1 MYVCI
6 PRWAFLQVKMSSSLS
21 EERGAHWQVRYQ
33 YYHIYGG
40 LIIIKGS
47 KVGPTIHTMPCTGDA
62 LLLADGSYI
71 PEFTAFV
78 ASENIRLLQLKR
90 ADYFADG
97 GRGTGHINFSDIQS

>member
-1 MYVCI
+1 
-6 PRWAFLQVKMSSSLS
+6 
-21 EERGAHWQVRYQ
+21 
-33 YYHIYGG
+33 
-40 LIIIKGS
+40 
-47 KVGPTIHTMPCTGDA
+47 MPYTGDA

>member
-1 MYVCI
+1 MGI
-6 PRWAFLQVKMSSSLS
+6 LAGKDEFES
-21 EERGAHWQVRYQ
+21 ERGAWSTLAGPLSILP
-33 YYHIYGG
+33 HIWWIDHY
-40 LIIIKGS
+40 IGS
-47 KVGPTIHTMPCTGDA
+47 KIGPTKPYHTMPYTGDA